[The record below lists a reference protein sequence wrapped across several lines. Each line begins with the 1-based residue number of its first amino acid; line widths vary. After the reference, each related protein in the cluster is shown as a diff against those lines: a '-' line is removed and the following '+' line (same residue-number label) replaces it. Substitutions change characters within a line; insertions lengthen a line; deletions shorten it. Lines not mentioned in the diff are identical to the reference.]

1 MSQIRNAVIARVFRE
16 LDLIEQ
22 WGSGIPGVFHEAKK
36 LNLPEPEI
44 IEIGMRVRF
53 TVYLAESLVLSPEQS
68 RNVPKTYP
76 EQQVT
81 QQVTQQVKRL
91 LNIMDGEMS
100 RVELMQSV
108 NLKDRVSFSKNYLE
122 PALDAD
128 LIEKEA

>member
-1 MSQIRNAVIARVFRE
+1 
-16 LDLIEQ
+16 
-22 WGSGIPGVFHEAKK
+22 
-36 LNLPEPEI
+36 
-44 IEIGMRVRF
+44 MRVRF

-76 EQQVT
+76 EQQI
-81 QQVTQQVKRL
+81 TQQVKRL

-122 PALDAD
+122 PALAPCVRISCRLSGPDR
-128 LIEKEA
+128 LIVAK

>member
-1 MSQIRNAVIARVFRE
+1 
-16 LDLIEQ
+16 
-22 WGSGIPGVFHEAKK
+22 
-36 LNLPEPEI
+36 
-44 IEIGMRVRF
+44 MRVRF

-68 RNVPKTYP
+68 RSVPKTYP

-128 LIEKEA
+128 LIEMTQPDSPKSPTQRYRLTKNGLLKTNEKRSK